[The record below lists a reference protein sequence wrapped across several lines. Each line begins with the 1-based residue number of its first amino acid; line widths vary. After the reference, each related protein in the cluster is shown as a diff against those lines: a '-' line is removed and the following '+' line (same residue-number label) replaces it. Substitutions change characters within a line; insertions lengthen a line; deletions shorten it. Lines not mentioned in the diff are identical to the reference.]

1 MTSKLNLIYGIFGKF
16 DNRDLKGVAIVF
28 SKMKNKS
35 SLWAIIVLAVL
46 ACALLVLPAMAEG
59 DGDGSGGGK
68 GVPLGLTSSNP
79 ADGQKDVPVKG
90 DIQLTF
96 NKNVIFLGI
105 RDANKTCFSL
115 SAADGSQVPIEV
127 IMADDQL
134 EFEKRRDIALRPLEE
149 LKPGTAYVVRISPQ
163 LQAKNG
169 SSLGHE
175 VTVNFVTAGKA
186 AAVEKPVSEPVV
198 EKNPAEVKKPVT
210 NLPDNEVKKPAA
222 NLTDNASGVS
232 SGDSQAV
239 TEAAGETENKA
250 AAVENNS
257 KTGSEDN
264 KEVKSE
270 ESRTVKEPTA
280 SAEKAPLKEAEEAE
294 QSPFPVYAVIAGVVL
309 VAGVG
314 YIFLRKGK
322 MK

>member
-1 MTSKLNLIYGIFGKF
+1 MII
-16 DNRDLKGVAIVF
+16 
-28 SKMKNKS
+28 KMKNKS

-68 GVPLGLTSSNP
+68 GVPLGLASSNP

-105 RDANKTCFSL
+105 REANKTCFSL

-169 SSLGHE
+169 TSLDHE
-175 VTVNFVTAGKA
+175 VRVNFVTAGKA
-186 AAVEKPVSEPVV
+186 AAVEKPVSEAVV
-198 EKNPAEVKKPVT
+198 EKNPV
-210 NLPDNEVKKPAA
+210 EVKKPAA
-222 NLTDNASGVS
+222 NLPDNAADVS
-232 SGDSQAV
+232 PGTGQAV
-239 TEAAGETENKA
+239 TEPAGKTENKA
-250 AAVENNS
+250 PAVENSS
-257 KTGSEDN
+257 KTVSEN
-264 KEVKSE
+264 NTEVKKE
-270 ESRTVKEPTA
+270 ETKTVKEPTK

-294 QSPFPVYAVIAGVVL
+294 KSPFPGYAAIAGVVL
-309 VAGVG
+309 VAGAG

>member
-1 MTSKLNLIYGIFGKF
+1 MI
-16 DNRDLKGVAIVF
+16 

-35 SLWAIIVLAVL
+35 SLWTIIVLAVL

-68 GVPLGLTSSNP
+68 GVPLGLASSNP

-105 RDANKTCFSL
+105 REANKTCFSL
-115 SAADGSQVPIEV
+115 FSADGSKVPIEV

-169 SSLGHE
+169 TSLDHE

-198 EKNPAEVKKPVT
+198 EKNPAEVKKP
-210 NLPDNEVKKPAA
+210 AA
-222 NLTDNASGVS
+222 NLTDNAGVS
-232 SGDSQAV
+232 SGDSQAA
-239 TEAAGETENKA
+239 TEPVAETENKA
-250 AAVENNS
+250 PAAENS
-257 KTGSEDN
+257 GKTVSEDN

-270 ESRTVKEPTA
+270 ENRTVKEPTE
-280 SAEKAPLKEAEEAE
+280 SADKAPLKETEEADK
-294 QSPFPVYAVIAGVVL
+294 SPFPVYAAIAGVVL
-309 VAGVG
+309 VAGAG
-314 YIFLRKGK
+314 YIFYRRGK

>member
-1 MTSKLNLIYGIFGKF
+1 MVLG
-16 DNRDLKGVAIVF
+16 
-28 SKMKNKS
+28 KMKNKS

-68 GVPLGLTSSNP
+68 GVPLALASSNP

-115 SAADGSQVPIEV
+115 STADGSQVPIEV

-149 LKPGTAYVVRISPQ
+149 LKPGTAYVVKISPQ

-169 SSLGHE
+169 TSLDHE
-175 VTVNFVTAGKA
+175 VRVNFVTAGKA
-186 AAVEKPVSEPVV
+186 IAIEKPVSEPVV
-198 EKNPAEVKKPVT
+198 EKNSAEI
-210 NLPDNEVKKPAA
+210 KKPAA
-222 NLTDNASGVS
+222 NQPDNAVGVS
-232 SGDSQAV
+232 SGASQAV
-239 TEAAGETENKA
+239 TEPAGETENKA
-250 AAVENNS
+250 PAVENSS
-257 KTGSEDN
+257 KTVSEN
-264 KEVKSE
+264 NTEVKKE
-270 ESRTVKEPTA
+270 ETKVVKEPTK
-280 SAEKAPLKEAEEAE
+280 SAEKAPLKEAGEAE
-294 QSPFPVYAVIAGVVL
+294 KSPFPVYTAIAGVVL